1 MRWSVLLSLAVM
13 VVGSDPPLEPVVER
27 PEETAVDPN
36 RALYKAVKG
45 KNIDEREAAIEVR
58 AALAK
63 GASPMRHGMTKNE
76 KNKKLTPVEIALKSR
91 RPVVVEA
98 LFEDPSPISY
108 EALEELVK
116 KHPDMRWKVDRFR
129 TKIAREV
136 FALTRFVEDRNDDSG
151 AKMLETV
158 TEAKIFVFAEEYL
171 NNLSLMVVYLTVVL
185 LLISLLYQLRI
196 KQSPNPEVLM
206 TPREEDTLWTLLRM
220 GVSTVT
226 TSIPTSNWFEIIGY
240 GLALG
245 GGMVWSQIFTSRN
258 DLGLCL
264 ALVTIIQSM
273 LTLICYIS
281 FAPMASP
288 GDDIYSRTV
297 HKIMFYPKK
306 SDWNRAVVRTAYYA
320 VACGFTFYVLFYALD
335 PINKMYYCPSK
346 AISDTYGFD
355 FTVTRTVAMM
365 WDVIIFF
372 NFALRVFRTMDT
384 VIAFDLFKR
393 LASSDPDTSSQDD
406 KIVISNP

>member
-1 MRWSVLLSLAVM
+1 MA
-13 VVGSDPPLEPVVER
+13 
-27 PEETAVDPN
+27 
-36 RALYKAVKG
+36 
-45 KNIDEREAAIEVR
+45 
-58 AALAK
+58 
-63 GASPMRHGMTKNE
+63 HGLTKND
-76 KNKKLTPVEIALKSR
+76 KYKKLTPVEIALRSR

-108 EALEELVK
+108 ESLEELMK
-116 KHPDMRWKVDRFR
+116 DHPDMRWKVDRFR
-129 TKIAREV
+129 TKLARESLTLAR
-136 FALTRFVEDRNDDSG
+136 FAEDRNDDSG
-151 AKMLETV
+151 AKMLEIV
-158 TEAKIFVFAEEYL
+158 TEGKIFVFAQEYL
-171 NNLSLMVVYLTVVL
+171 NNLSLMVVYLTAVL

-226 TSIPTSNWFEIIGY
+226 TSIPTSNWFEIFGY
-240 GLALG
+240 GFALG
-245 GGMVWSQIFTSRN
+245 GGMVWSQVFTSRN

-281 FAPMASP
+281 YAPMASP

-320 VACGFTFYVLFYALD
+320 VACGFTFYVLFHALD
-335 PINKMYYCPSK
+335 PLKKMYFCPSK

-355 FTVTRTVAMM
+355 FTVTRTVALM

-372 NFALRVFRTMDT
+372 SFALRVFRTMDT

-393 LASSDPDTSSQDD
+393 VTSDSDNISQDD
-406 KIVISNP
+406 NMVISNP